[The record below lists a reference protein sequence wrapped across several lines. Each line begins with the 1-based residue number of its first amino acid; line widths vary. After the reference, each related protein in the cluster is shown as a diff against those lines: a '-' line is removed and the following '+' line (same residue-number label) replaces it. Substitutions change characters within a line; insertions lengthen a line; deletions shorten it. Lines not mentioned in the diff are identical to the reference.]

1 MSHLRCLSPS
11 ERWLQLLLCIE
22 RETEARSAAGW
33 VLAPLHPL
41 GRTRPAAP
49 SQNQLGTCGIQF
61 GGGLWDWFLM
71 GCAGSAAAPSA
82 AAAALAGCVVLKA
95 SWGRGDVRKRG
106 HEHLSH
112 VSSACRV
119 ARSLWWQQ
127 PASGQGL
134 GKPLVKITLR
144 GLLGEH
150 QLWCHLQEGSGARQ
164 ALPALLS
171 GSISI
176 ACEKENASPAVPM
189 CVW

>member
-1 MSHLRCLSPS
+1 MLHPRCLSPL

-33 VLAPLHPL
+33 VPAPLHPL

-71 GCAGSAAAPSA
+71 GRAGSAAAPSA
-82 AAAALAGCVVLKA
+82 TAALAGCVVLKA

-134 GKPLVKITLR
+134 GKPPLSKNHPEGPAR
-144 GLLGEH
+144 G
-150 QLWCHLQEGSGARQ
+150 A
-164 ALPALLS
+164 PALVPS
-171 GSISI
+171 PGRFWSTPGSS
-176 ACEKENASPAVPM
+176 CSPLGQYFDSV
-189 CVW
+189 